1 MSNFM
6 VFLYIYI
13 LCNNIFKV
21 LHVVILKYQQII
33 SRLSKIFDNVSTSFL
48 KYLSSRT
55 YQIIFTFDCAI
66 LTLS

>member
-6 VFLYIYI
+6 VFLYFYI

-21 LHVVILKYQQII
+21 LHVVISKYQQII
-33 SRLSKIFDNVSTSFL
+33 SRLSKIFVNVSTSFF

-55 YQIIFTFDCAI
+55 YQIIFTFDYAI
-66 LTLS
+66 LTLN